1 LPKGYAG
8 RGGHFSC
15 GPEVLTYLPGWPGL
29 AGFFGAS
36 LGELLAPPL
45 GVGALVPP
53 EPDGLALPEAEVP
66 PPEAGRLPSRSHPA
80 KRAPLSA
87 NATAAANA
95 VSFIVTSMGL
105 CDLTGSN

>member
-1 LPKGYAG
+1 ML
-8 RGGHFSC
+8 
-15 GPEVLTYLPGWPGL
+15 GL
-29 AGFFGAS
+29 GFFGAS

-45 GVGALVPP
+45 GVPLVPP
-53 EPDGLALPEAEVP
+53 EPDGLALPEAELP

-87 NATAAANA
+87 NATAAASA
-95 VSFIVTSMGL
+95 VSFIITSMGL